1 MNAWLQDVRYA
12 LRMLARS
19 RAFTAAAILTLGLGI
34 GANTAIFT
42 VANALM
48 LRPLPFADSSR
59 LALVST
65 ALATDRSQLTPM
77 SWLRFTTMHDHN
89 RSFSSLAAFTNE
101 TFDLSGR
108 GDPEQ
113 LPSARVTSGFFDVLG
128 VKPALGRTFL
138 PEEDQAG
145 GKNVVLISHA
155 FWIRKLGGAPDIIG
169 QNIALDSRDS
179 TVIGVLPA
187 NFSFAFLGKNIDIWA
202 PRVFELSLATPQQIQ
217 AGTGFLT
224 AVGRL
229 RDGVTIEQ
237 ARAEMAVLDR
247 EYRGNFPGRPDANPR
262 YLVDVASLR
271 DQFVANIRPALLMLS
286 VAVALVLLIACA
298 NVASLLLSRALVRK
312 KEIAL
317 RAAIGAG
324 RSAIVRL
331 LLVESMLVALMA
343 GALGVLLAEWCTS
356 LLTSFGGDSLGMSSE
371 LPIDLRVLV
380 FTAAISLLSGLLFG
394 LIPALQLSRPDL
406 NSVLR
411 DEGRGNTGGRRR
423 NLARSLLV
431 VGQVGLSMVLI
442 IGAGLLIRSFVR
454 LQATSAGFDPHGV
467 LTMRI
472 QLPPAKYRTPQQ
484 MVMFY
489 NRAIEQAASVPGV
502 QAAAISS
509 ALPVVPMR
517 LSPVLFEGQPE
528 VPLPQRPIVS
538 IQDISPD
545 YSAVLHVPLLRGRT
559 FDEHDDAEGA
569 RVVMVNQ
576 TLARRFWPNQ
586 DPIGKKVWPGRQT
599 AAALVVG
606 VLGDVKN
613 FGLAADPNPEVF
625 LPFPQLPWPLLNLC
639 LRTSLDPA
647 SLVPAVRREIAKID
661 QDQPVTGVQTLE
673 EVIASSTSQRRFTM
687 LLLAAFS
694 ATALILAI
702 VGIYGALAYS
712 VAQRTGELGVRIA
725 LGADRS
731 DILRLVVGQGL
742 ALTLAGIALGLLGS
756 LLLTR
761 VMSSMLFQVSASDP
775 ATFALSAA
783 LFLAVASIA
792 SYLPARRATR
802 IDPTEALR

>member
-1 MNAWLQDVRYA
+1 MNAWRQDVRYA

-89 RSFSSLAAFTNE
+89 RSFSGLAAFTNE

-128 VKPALGRTFL
+128 VRPALGRTFL

-286 VAVALVLLIACA
+286 AAVALVLLIACA

-484 MVMFY
+484 MVTFY

-538 IQDISPD
+538 IQAISPD

-613 FGLAADPNPEVF
+613 FGLAADSNPEVF
-625 LPFPQLPWPLLNLC
+625 LPFPQLPWPLLNLF

-775 ATFALSAA
+775 ATFALSGA

-792 SYLPARRATR
+792 SYLQARRATR